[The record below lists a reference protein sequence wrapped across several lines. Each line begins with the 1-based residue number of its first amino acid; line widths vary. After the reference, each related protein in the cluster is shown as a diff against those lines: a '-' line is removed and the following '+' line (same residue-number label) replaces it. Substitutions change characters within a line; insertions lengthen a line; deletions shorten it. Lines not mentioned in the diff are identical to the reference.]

1 MYSCLKN
8 VLLFSC
14 QKYSCTPVKSTLV
27 LLSKVLMYS
36 CQKYSCTPVKKVL
49 LYLNDLPVINLFLL

>member
-1 MYSCLKN
+1 MY
-8 VLLFSC
+8 SC
-14 QKYSCTPVKSTLV
+14 QKYSCTPVKSTHV
-27 LLSKVLMYS
+27 LLSKVLLYS

>member
-1 MYSCLKN
+1 
-8 VLLFSC
+8 
-14 QKYSCTPVKSTLV
+14 
-27 LLSKVLMYS
+27 MYS